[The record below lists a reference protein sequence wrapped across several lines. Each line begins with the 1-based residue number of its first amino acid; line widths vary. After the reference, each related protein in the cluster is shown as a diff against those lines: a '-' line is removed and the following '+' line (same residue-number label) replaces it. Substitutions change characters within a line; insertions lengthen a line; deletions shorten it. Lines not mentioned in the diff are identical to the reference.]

1 MDLARL
7 SFVPAGG
14 VKFYFSSLTLR
25 AGIAVAG
32 MPGNW
37 KDSEVS
43 SANST
48 NGLGPKEN
56 HV

>member
-1 MDLARL
+1 MELARL

-14 VKFYFSSLTLR
+14 VNFYFSSLTLR

-32 MPGNW
+32 IPRNW

-48 NGLGPKEN
+48 NGLDPKEN
-56 HV
+56 HA